1 MPISLSAMVDDSS
14 IQRITRLTPLAEVLA
29 LIDARVSAVK
39 PKRWAVRGADGY
51 TLAEDVVAATCP
63 AQPIALRDGYAV
75 DANAVADAGAYAPV
89 PLALPPQRIE
99 VGQPLPDGADAILP
113 LDAVVIR
120 SDRIEAIAAVAVGE
134 GVLPVGG
141 DATGHAPLRRAG
153 ERLRSI
159 DTAAICAAG
168 VQSVSIRD
176 PHIVVV
182 CGSEPGS
189 HQAFRSAVGLL
200 VGAVFDAG
208 ATHSSGGEI
217 ALEPAV
223 ANQKNAAIIAVG
235 GTGSGRNDTAVRNLA
250 RLGRVEIHGIAI
262 SPGETAAFG
271 FVDTRPVLLVPG
283 RLDAALAVWLL
294 IGRHLVAKLTGG
306 RVEDWPAMMPL
317 KRKVTSTIGLT
328 ELVPVSCAGGVA
340 EPLASGYL
348 SFAALARSDGWI
360 VVPADSEGYAAGTSV
375 AVKPWP

>member
-1 MPISLSAMVDDSS
+1 MVDDSS

-29 LIDARVSAVK
+29 LIDARVSPVK
-39 PKRWAVRGADGY
+39 PQRWAVRGAGGY
-51 TLAEDVVAATCP
+51 TLAEDVIAATCP
-63 AQPIALRDGYAV
+63 PRPIALRDGYAV
-75 DANAVADAGAYAPV
+75 DANAVVDASAYAPV
-89 PLALPPQRIE
+89 PLAVPPQRIE
-99 VGQPLPDGADAILP
+99 VGQPLPDGTDAILP
-113 LDAVVIR
+113 LDGAVR
-120 SDRIEAIAAVAVGE
+120 RGDRIEAIAAVAAGD

-141 DATGHAPLRRAG
+141 DATAHAPLRRTG
-153 ERLRSI
+153 DRLRSI
-159 DTAAICAAG
+159 DTAAIRAAG
-168 VQSVSIRD
+168 VQGVSIRE
-176 PHIVVV
+176 PQIVVV
-182 CGSEPGS
+182 GGGEPGS
-189 HQAFRSAVGLL
+189 QAFRSAVGLL

-235 GTGSGRNDTAVRNLA
+235 GTGSGRNDTAVRTLA
-250 RLGRVEIHGIAI
+250 KLGRVEVHGIAI

-271 FVDTRPVLLVPG
+271 LVDTRPVLLVPG

-294 IGRHLVAKLTGG
+294 IGRHLVAKLAGG
-306 RVEDWPAMMPL
+306 RVEDWPAILPL

-328 ELVPVSCAGGVA
+328 ELIAVSCAGGVA

-360 VVPADSEGYAAGTSV
+360 VVPADSEGFAPGTPVSV
-375 AVKPWP
+375 RPWP